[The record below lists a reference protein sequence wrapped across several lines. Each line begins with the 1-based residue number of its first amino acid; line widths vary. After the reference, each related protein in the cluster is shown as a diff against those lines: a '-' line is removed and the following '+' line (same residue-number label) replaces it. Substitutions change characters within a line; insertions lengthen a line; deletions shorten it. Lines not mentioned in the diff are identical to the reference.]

1 MATIVKTSSGTWKA
15 LIRKTGWPSTA
26 KSFRTKR
33 DAEDWARRTE
43 DEMVR
48 GVYIQRAPAERMT
61 VEAALTRYLK
71 EVTPTKRASTQAGEH
86 KKAQVIIRHLGKY
99 SLAALNAEIVAQ
111 FRDTRLA
118 GDPDKNGKLRPRSN
132 NTVRLELALL
142 GHLFTVAIK
151 EWGIGL
157 PFNPVSNIRRP
168 APGSGRNRRLTPE
181 EQNRLLQAVDKHS
194 NPMFGW
200 IVRIAVQTGMRLSE
214 IATLRIRQVDI
225 ERRVVRLEHTKNSS
239 PRTVPLT
246 AEATRVFTEALAN
259 PVRPAETELVFFGE
273 PGRDGIRRPYLFDK
287 AWTDAKR
294 AAGLEDFRF
303 HDLRHEAVSR
313 LVEAGLSDQEVSAIS
328 GHKSMQMLKRYTHL
342 RAEDLVQKL
351 DRIAAARAY
360 EQTTRKPE
368 SQ

>member
-1 MATIVKTSSGTWKA
+1 MATIVKTSWHLESPHPQ
-15 LIRKTGWPSTA
+15 TGWPSTA

-61 VEAALTRYLK
+61 VEAALARYLK

-132 NTVRLELALL
+132 NTVRLNWRCWATCLPSRSRNGALAALQSGVQHPPP
-142 GHLFTVAIK
+142 GHF
-151 EWGIGL
+151 
-157 PFNPVSNIRRP
+157 
-168 APGSGRNRRLTPE
+168 GSGRNRRLTPE

-294 AAGLEDFRF
+294 AAGLEDF
-303 HDLRHEAVSR
+303 DLLPW
-313 LVEAGLSDQEVSAIS
+313 LV
-328 GHKSMQMLKRYTHL
+328 RN
-342 RAEDLVQKL
+342 R
-351 DRIAAARAY
+351 
-360 EQTTRKPE
+360 
-368 SQ
+368 